1 MGYMSHAIELARL
14 AEGNTNPNPPVGA
27 VIVKNGEVVGEGF
40 TQPAGDSHA
49 EIVALKQAGS
59 SSLGAALYSTLE
71 PCNHQGRT
79 PPCSQAIIDAGII
92 IFYRSALVGQCRLA
106 PVGRSAGGGGPL
118 AGGRKMLT

>member
-14 AEGNTNPNPPVGA
+14 AAGNTNPNPPVGA

-59 SSLGAALYSTLE
+59 SSRGAALYSTLE

-79 PPCSQAIIDAGII
+79 PPCSQAIIDLSLIHI
-92 IFYRSALVGQCRLA
+92 
-106 PVGRSAGGGGPL
+106 
-118 AGGRKMLT
+118 